1 MKKFRSQI
9 AIVLFASTMVATAAP
24 TPPVFQLRLVV
35 DHPSPTSEPMELI
48 QHNSDG
54 IYTNMLN
61 VERTVLLD
69 QTALKSAT
77 PTKDDLG
84 QPVISLVFTDAGA
97 KQFAEITRQNIH
109 HQLAIIIDGRLC
121 EAPNIMM
128 EITGGQA
135 QISGKFTKKE
145 TKDLAA
151 QISAALARQ

>member
-1 MKKFRSQI
+1 MKKYMCLI
-9 AIVLFASTMVATAAP
+9 AAVLFASTMAATAAT
-24 TPPVFQLRLVV
+24 TPPVFQLRLVA
-35 DHPSPTSEPMELI
+35 DAPTANSEPMELI
-48 QHNSDG
+48 HQNSQG
-54 IYTNMLN
+54 TLTNILN
-61 VERTVLLD
+61 IDKTVLLD

-97 KQFAEITRQNIH
+97 KQFAEVTRQNVH

-135 QISGKFTKKE
+135 EISGKFTKKE